1 MRITSVIA
9 AVAVVFVFV
18 FFLSFSVVSAAA
30 EDDEGP
36 GVIVIGYQPSTHQV
50 AAMVAAEKGWWLQ
63 DLRRFGVEDVKLNEF
78 ATGPPEMDAM
88 LIGDIDVAYVGT
100 APPIA
105 AMYEG
110 LDAKIVAG
118 VQVQGSAI
126 VVRQDLADEYR
137 EKGIAALKGCKIG
150 TYPAGSIQHT
160 ILSKYL
166 ADNGMDP
173 EKDVQIISQASP
185 SEAASAIG
193 SGSVDAVFLPSP
205 WPAKIESE
213 GSGVIVEWSGD
224 IWKNHACCCLVV
236 RGELIRENPELVKQI
251 IRTHINATEYVKK
264 HPEEAAEIFAKW
276 QHENVSVILRSLN
289 ISDMQWIHD
298 PHVLIDSGVEYAKV
312 IYDLNRKRYEAR
324 GIHLLQADDIFDTSL
339 YDEVIAEF
347 NVTPAT
353 PTTPAPTTA
362 PATPT
367 TTTATPTATP
377 VPGFEFWIVMI
388 SFAAVIVYMRGGR
401 RNEGA

>member
-18 FFLSFSVVSAAA
+18 FFLGFSVVSAAA

-126 VVRQDLADEYR
+126 VVRRDLADEYR

>member
-1 MRITSVIA
+1 MWGWKMRITSVIA

-18 FFLSFSVVSAAA
+18 FFLGFSVVSAAA

-126 VVRQDLADEYR
+126 VVRRDLADEYR

-213 GSGVIVEWSGD
+213 GSGVIVEWS
-224 IWKNHACCCLVV
+224 
-236 RGELIRENPELVKQI
+236 
-251 IRTHINATEYVKK
+251 
-264 HPEEAAEIFAKW
+264 EIGRA
-276 QHENVSVILRSLN
+276 
-289 ISDMQWIHD
+289 
-298 PHVLIDSGVEYAKV
+298 HV
-312 IYDLNRKRYEAR
+312 
-324 GIHLLQADDIFDTSL
+324 
-339 YDEVIAEF
+339 
-347 NVTPAT
+347 
-353 PTTPAPTTA
+353 
-362 PATPT
+362 
-367 TTTATPTATP
+367 
-377 VPGFEFWIVMI
+377 
-388 SFAAVIVYMRGGR
+388 
-401 RNEGA
+401 

>member
-9 AVAVVFVFV
+9 AVAVVFVF
-18 FFLSFSVVSAAA
+18 FLSFSVVSAAAA

-126 VVRQDLADEYR
+126 VVRRDLADEYR

-353 PTTPAPTTA
+353 HTTPAPTTA

>member
-30 EDDEGP
+30 EDDGDP

>member
-1 MRITSVIA
+1 MRITAVIA
-9 AVAVVFVFV
+9 AVAVVFV
-18 FFLSFSVVSAAA
+18 FFLSFSVVSAA

-36 GVIVIGYQPSTHQV
+36 GVIEIGYQPSTHQV

-126 VVRQDLADEYR
+126 VVRRDLADEYR

-347 NVTPAT
+347 NVTPTT

-367 TTTATPTATP
+367 TTPTATPTATP